1 MDASGFF
8 FELLSNFFPLLGSII
23 VGGVLVIAAVAVIF
37 ICMLLLV
44 TGICVLIEL
53 VSGGPGR

>member
-1 MDASGFF
+1 MDAAGFF
-8 FELLSNFFPLLGSII
+8 FELLANFFPLLGSII
-23 VGGVLVIAAVAVIF
+23 VGGVLVAVAVVVIF

-53 VSGGPGR
+53 LSGGPGW

>member
-1 MDASGFF
+1 MDATGFF
-8 FELLSNFFPLLGSII
+8 FDLLANFFPLLGSII
-23 VGGVLVIAAVAVIF
+23 VGGVLVAVAVVVIF

-53 VSGGPGR
+53 LSGRPGW

>member
-1 MDASGFF
+1 MDATGFF
-8 FELLSNFFPLLGSII
+8 FELLANFFPLLGSII
-23 VGGVLVIAAVAVIF
+23 VGGVLVAVAVVVIF

-53 VSGGPGR
+53 LSGGPGW